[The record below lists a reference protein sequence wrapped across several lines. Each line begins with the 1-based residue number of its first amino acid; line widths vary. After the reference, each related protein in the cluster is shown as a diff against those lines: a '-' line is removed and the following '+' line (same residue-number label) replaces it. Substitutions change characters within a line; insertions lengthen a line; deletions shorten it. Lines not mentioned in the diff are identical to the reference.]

1 MLEQTLI
8 IPLDDVVVGER
19 RRPLNE
25 DKVVALQASIAAVGL
40 LQPIVI
46 TDRYGLVAGRHRL
59 EAVRRLGRPTIAA
72 RIAPLEGLRLELAE
86 IDENLMRFELTVLQ
100 QADHLLR
107 RSEILEALGERAQV
121 GWNGNQ
127 HEKVGGETASP
138 PRTTAAIAAD
148 LGLGERSAQYRLQV
162 ARALSAEVKEA
173 IAAAPIANR
182 TRDLLDLARLDPE
195 EQRRIVDVDG
205 VKEGK
210 TSVRYARRI
219 LGEQL
224 ARPRP
229 DPARGRDWLR
239 RQHGRGDVS
248 GVAAAGSRRALS
260 RGPSRREPVLQ
271 PQTAD
276 EGWGAPAPPGL
287 AGEGERMRGRGT
299 APERVRAPS

>member
-1 MLEQTLI
+1 M
-8 IPLDDVVVGER
+8 
-19 RRPLNE
+19 
-25 DKVVALQASIAAVGL
+25 
-40 LQPIVI
+40 
-46 TDRYGLVAGRHRL
+46 
-59 EAVRRLGRPTIAA
+59 
-72 RIAPLEGLRLELAE
+72 
-86 IDENLMRFELTVLQ
+86 
-100 QADHLLR
+100 
-107 RSEILEALGERAQV
+107 

-127 HEKVGGETASP
+127 HEKVGGATVAP
-138 PRTTAAIAAD
+138 PKTTSDLAAEM
-148 LGLGERSAQYRLQV
+148 GFSKRSSQERLQI
-162 ARALSAEVKEA
+162 ARAIDSDVKEV
-173 IAAAPIANR
+173 IAAAAIANR
-182 TRDLLDLARLDPE
+182 TRALLDLARLDPE